1 MARSA
6 AAANVV
12 ALLVVCALVVGG
24 GALLAVWLSDND
36 IGPFAS
42 PQVCSATVNDTT
54 VTVSP
59 EQGENAA
66 LIAALAAKRGLPP
79 RAVTIALATAYQESK
94 IVNIDY
100 GHLDSIGLFQQRPS
114 QGWGPRRKIMDPVYS
129 TNRFYD
135 GLVQVEGWQ
144 QLPVTE
150 AAQAVQRSAYPD
162 AYADHEADAQ
172 ILASAL
178 SGEAKGGRFTCTVDP
193 SDSSGSDDL
202 DSSGLTERAARARDA
217 VTEVYGSL
225 ELGGFA
231 PGGVSSGHMEG
242 SAHYDGR
249 AVDVLLRPVNGANR
263 TRGWSIAAYLVAHAD
278 RLDIATV
285 IYDGR
290 IWTARRSESGW
301 RAYTPPSSSDDPAT
315 QAVLEHRDHVHFDVR
330 D

>member
-1 MARSA
+1 MARPATA
-6 AAANVV
+6 AKVV
-12 ALLVVCALVVGG
+12 ALLAVCALVVAG
-24 GALLAVWLSDND
+24 GALLARWLSDND
-36 IGPFAS
+36 IGPLAE
-42 PQVCSATVNDTT
+42 PELCSAKVNDTT
-54 VTVSP
+54 LTVSP

-100 GHLDSIGLFQQRPS
+100 GHLDSVGLFQQRPS
-114 QGWGPRRKIMDPVYS
+114 QGWGPRRKLLDPVYS
-129 TNRFYD
+129 TNKFYD
-135 GLVQVEGWQ
+135 ALVQVDGWQ
-144 QLPVTE
+144 RMRVTE
-150 AAQAVQRSAYPD
+150 AAQAVQRSAYPE
-162 AYADHEADAQ
+162 AYADHEADAR

-178 SGEAKGGRFTCTVDP
+178 SGEAKGGRFTCTINA
-193 SDSSGSDDL
+193 SDSSESDSL
-202 DSSGLTERAARARDA
+202 DSAGLTGRAARARSA
-217 VTEVYGSL
+217 LTRAYGPL

-249 AVDVLLRPVNGANR
+249 AVDVLLRPVNGVNR
-263 TRGWSIAAYLVAHAD
+263 TLGWSIAGYLVAHAE

-290 IWTARRSESGW
+290 IWTARRSPDGW

-315 QAVLEHRDHVHFDVR
+315 QATLEHRDHVHFDVR